1 MLQIFETS
9 AVNSAGAHL
18 RPLYSVDITID
29 ISIDI
34 IRYTRYVFYDLSK
47 KLNHGRNSQHKNL

>member
-9 AVNSAGAHL
+9 AENSAGAHL
-18 RPLYSVDITID
+18 RPIYPVDITIN
-29 ISIDI
+29 ITIDI

>member
-9 AVNSAGAHL
+9 AENSAGAHL
-18 RPLYSVDITID
+18 RPIYSVDIT
-29 ISIDI
+29 IDI
-34 IRYTRYVFYDLSK
+34 IRYTRYVFYDLGK